1 MNQKS
6 YNEQNET
13 KKYESI
19 LLQGYKND
27 AYSHASLTILK
38 PNQNTLSLSL
48 KESKD
53 KLFDVASITKLY
65 TTAII
70 LRLVENN
77 ALDLQQEVENFL
89 PSYRGTGL
97 KYIDLLSH
105 NVDYGFP
112 LGQLRKEFGDNFYS
126 EIVKLEVSAKPLGK
140 TNYSNLGFIHLGIII
155 EQIFDNKLGDVF
167 RSLFEDYN
175 LTNTFAGDILPKER
189 KFAPTEIVD
198 GKMLRGTTHD
208 ETARLMNGVAGHAG
222 IFSTSQDV
230 ALFGQKWMNYEIVS
244 QEFFVRHIL
253 KNYDEANPQSLGFWL
268 RIPSLPN
275 YNNKFL
281 SHSGFT
287 GGLLALDPET
297 QTVVSILN
305 NRTIY
310 GRDNQKH
317 REVWGRVLGEVNN
330 YNRGIIN

>member
-1 MNQKS
+1 MNLEKQF
-6 YNEQNET
+6 ET
-13 KKYESI
+13 CEINKYESI
-19 LLQGYKND
+19 LLDGYKND
-27 AYSHASLTILK
+27 AYGHASLTILK
-38 PNQNTLSLSL
+38 PNLDQINLSL
-48 KESKD
+48 KESQE
-53 KLFDVASITKLY
+53 KLFDLASITKLY

-70 LRLVENN
+70 LRLAEYN
-77 ALDLQQEVENFL
+77 ALDLQQEIENFL
-89 PSYRGTGL
+89 PSYSGTGL
-97 KYIDLLSH
+97 KFIDLLSH

-112 LGQLRKEFGDNFYS
+112 VSQLRKEFGDNFHS
-126 EIVKLEVSAKPLGK
+126 EVSKLKVSVTPLGK
-140 TNYSNLGFIHLGIII
+140 TNYNNLGFIHLGIII
-155 EQIFDNKLGDVF
+155 EQIYGNNLGDVL
-167 RSLFEDYN
+167 RSLFEEYN
-175 LTNTFAGDILPKER
+175 LTNTFAGDNLPIEKNY
-189 KFAPTEIVD
+189 APTEIVD
-198 GKMLRGTTHD
+198 GRMIRGITHD

-244 QEFFVRHIL
+244 QEFFERHIL

-297 QTVVSILN
+297 QTVISILN

-317 REVWGRVLGEVNN
+317 KEVWGSILAEVENS
-330 YNRGIIN
+330 